1 MTLIPEINLANTI
14 AYLHLHELRTILS
27 KMYSCTGM
35 VIG

>member
-1 MTLIPEINLANTI
+1 MTLIPEISLANKIT
-14 AYLHLHELRTILS
+14 YLHFYELRTILS